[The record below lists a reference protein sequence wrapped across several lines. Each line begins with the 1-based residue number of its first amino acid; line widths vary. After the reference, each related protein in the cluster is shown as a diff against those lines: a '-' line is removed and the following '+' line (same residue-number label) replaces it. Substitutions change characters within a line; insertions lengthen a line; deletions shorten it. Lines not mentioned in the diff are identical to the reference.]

1 MTLFDMWSI
10 MKNPK
15 YLQTDRLKLIAATA
29 EHVRTELEDPD
40 RLTHLLDA
48 NVSPAW
54 PPGEYDRPAM
64 EFFLSCFEAGGEAVE
79 GWYGWYAVCANG
91 PNFLRSN
98 SSRSLVGVGGYFGPP
113 DAAGTVEVGYS
124 VLPEWQG
131 YGYASEM
138 VQALVAHAFTFLAVK
153 QVRAHTHNNN
163 PASIKVLL
171 NSGFQAAGAGAE
183 AGTLLYV
190 HQKG

>member
-1 MTLFDMWSI
+1 MSN
-10 MKNPK
+10 KK

-40 RLTHLLDA
+40 RLPQLLDA
-48 NVSPAW
+48 DVSPAW

-79 GWYGWYAVCANG
+79 GWYVVCANE
-91 PNFLRSN
+91 PNSLRSN
-98 SSRSLVGVGGYFGPP
+98 SSHSLVGVGGYLGPP
-113 DAAGTVEVGYS
+113 DAVRTVEVGYS
-124 VLPEWQG
+124 VLSEWQHC
-131 YGYASEM
+131 GYASEM

-153 QVRAHTHNNN
+153 QVRAHTHNDN

-171 NSGFQAAGAGAE
+171 NSGFQADGVGAE
-183 AGTLLYV
+183 AGTLRFV
-190 HQKG
+190 HRKHDQSS